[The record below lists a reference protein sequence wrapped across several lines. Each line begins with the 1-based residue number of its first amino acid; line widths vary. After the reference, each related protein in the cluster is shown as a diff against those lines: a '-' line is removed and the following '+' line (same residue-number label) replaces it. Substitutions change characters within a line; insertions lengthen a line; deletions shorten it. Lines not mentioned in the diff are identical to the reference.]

1 MNRLLIPIAIFCI
14 ILSACRPDSACED
27 VVCLNNGVCE
37 SGECLCSDGFEGYN
51 CETEQRL
58 AFVNDYNVSESCNLG
73 DFSYEVTMNA
83 ESVLGNELTITNFGD
98 FDHSVVALV
107 DGLNLIIER
116 QVHSGDTI
124 WGSGLMTDSIV
135 TIEYSLISNQADS
148 LNCSILCTP

>member
-1 MNRLLIPIAIFCI
+1 
-14 ILSACRPDSACED
+14 
-27 VVCLNNGVCE
+27 G
-37 SGECLCSDGFEGYN
+37 
-51 CETEQRL
+51 
-58 AFVNDYNVSESCNLG
+58 
-73 DFSYEVTMNA
+73 VTMNA

-148 LNCSILCTP
+148 LNCSIVCTP